1 MVPIFRAE
9 WLEEFLLSYAHVS
22 SVADVFGA
30 NRVKVG
36 RTLGP
41 LASAAGAPGAAAA
54 AKPKL
59 GGGSVGASYG
69 GPAGKQRNAHI
80 KAYMLFRD
88 GVMPDYK
95 ADLAEVLGDTGP
107 KKDNRVSMRAGA

>member
-1 MVPIFRAE
+1 VVPIFRAE

-59 GGGSVGASYG
+59 GGSVGASYG

-107 KKDNRVSMRAGA
+107 KKDNRVSKRAGA

>member
-41 LASAAGAPGAAAA
+41 LASAAGAPAGAAAA

-59 GGGSVGASYG
+59 GSVGASYG

-107 KKDNRVSMRAGA
+107 KKDNRVSKRAGA